1 MKLRL
6 LGVTAGL
13 ALLPMLAVAQ
23 TTSNPTPVTPPT
35 NDSTAPKTTTTG
47 KTETTTPPTDTM
59 RTTTTPNP
67 VVAPPINTNPTISPT
82 PLTNPPTTTTTTEP
96 VPTTTPVTP
105 PTTDMTTGTVPT
117 TTPTTI
123 PTTTTVSPTPTT
135 TTTMDMGSAATSS
148 ATVPGMITNS
158 GSAPASGSAF
168 AMGTHSSA
176 RDSLLGPRPEPPGD
190 GTKCPWGCPT
200 SKGVAGLTG
209 PQFLALQ
216 QELRDRKCG
225 NSHVTGRLDA
235 ATRIAIRNCAKKMGV
250 ANTAAAVLVG
260 FDVGFS
266 AADVGISDTGAVKQE
281 E

>member
-13 ALLPMLAVAQ
+13 VLLPMLAVAQ

-117 TTPTTI
+117 TT